1 MLFDKIIFGPI
12 QSRRLGLSL
21 GVNLLSPTAK
31 LCNFDCIY
39 CECGWN
45 KSSPGGEFNNSNE
58 VVEVLETKLLE
69 MKNQGKVP
77 DTITFAGNGE
87 PTMHPQFADII
98 NKTIDLRN
106 SLAPLCKISVLTNAT
121 MINRPEV
128 KQALLK
134 IDQNILKLDSAIETT
149 YEILNKPK
157 NIRTIKQQIELLK
170 QFSGQGIIQ
179 TMLLK
184 GTNEQGVAIDNT
196 TQSEISA
203 LIEALKQIK
212 PTRVMLYS
220 LDRVPPTSSL
230 IQIPHD
236 KLIDIAKTISN
247 ATGIEVLTT

>member
-45 KSSPGGEFNNSNE
+45 KTSPGGTFNNSLE
-58 VVEVLETKLLE
+58 VIEALEAKLIQ
-69 MKNQGKVP
+69 MKNEGKAP

-98 NKTIDLRN
+98 SKTIDLRN
-106 SLAPLCKISVLTNAT
+106 TIAPLCKISVLTNAT

-128 KQALLK
+128 AQALLK
-134 IDQNILKLDSAIETT
+134 VDQNILKLDSAIDAT
-149 YEILNKPK
+149 YEIINMPK
-157 NIRTIKQQIELLK
+157 NTRTVDQQIELLK

-184 GTNEQGVAIDNT
+184 GTNEQGIDVDNT
-196 TQSEISA
+196 TEKEISA
-203 LIEALKQIK
+203 LINAIKEIK
-212 PTRVMLYS
+212 PTKIMLYS
-220 LDRVPPTSSL
+220 LDRIPPTSTL
-230 IQIPHD
+230 IQIPHSQ
-236 KLIDIAKTISN
+236 LVDIANTITT
-247 ATGIEVLTT
+247 ATGIEVVTT